1 MILDTKLFDELS
13 AQAKA
18 NPRLRQMFDLRNS
31 PEDSNQRFLNAL
43 EPGTVL
49 PVHRHPYCNS
59 IIIVL
64 RGAVRH
70 YEYDDEGNVTQQV
83 DARPPDGVQPLTQI
97 EKNKWH
103 NLECLESGTVIFEF
117 KDAKYNPETD
127 TEVFTK

>member
-1 MILDTKLFDELS
+1 MIFDTKLFDELS
-13 AQAKA
+13 AQAKV
-18 NPRLRQMFDLRNS
+18 NPCLRQMYDLRNS

-43 EPGTVL
+43 EPGTIL
-49 PVHRHPYCNS
+49 PIHKHPHCNS

-70 YEYDDEGNVTQQV
+70 FEYDDEGNVTQQI
-83 DARPPDGVQPLTQI
+83 DARPKDGVQPLTQI

-117 KDAKYNPETD
+117 KDEKYDQKTD
-127 TEVFTK
+127 TELYSE